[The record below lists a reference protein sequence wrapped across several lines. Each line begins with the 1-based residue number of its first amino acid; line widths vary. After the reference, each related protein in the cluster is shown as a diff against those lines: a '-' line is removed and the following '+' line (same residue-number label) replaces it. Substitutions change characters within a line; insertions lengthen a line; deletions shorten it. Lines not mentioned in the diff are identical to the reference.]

1 MGILDRLRSLG
12 KPQTEVKEKK
22 VVLIGLDGTPYTL
35 LKQFCADGTMPNLA
49 KIAANS
55 SLRQMDVSIPEVS
68 STSWT
73 CFYTGMN
80 PAQHGIF
87 GFLDLQPNSYKIY
100 FPNSK
105 SVKAPALWDVL
116 GNYGK
121 RSVVINVPETYPA
134 KPLNGALI
142 SGFVATDLKKA
153 TYPPELLPTLMELEY
168 RLDPDAQK
176 ARESKDAFLADI
188 YDVFEKRRK
197 TILHLFDQEKWSLF
211 IGTITETDRL
221 HHFMWDALV
230 DKNHPYHNG
239 FLDFYRRVDGLIG
252 EVYDRLDS
260 NTTFMMCS
268 DHGFTSIE
276 QQVYLNYWLKDNGYL
291 KFTSESP
298 KSVEEIAPGTR
309 AFAMDP
315 TRIYINLK
323 GKYPQGAVEPG
334 EEYEHLR
341 REIAEGLRAITY
353 QGKPVI
359 KKVFMKEEVFR
370 GPLMQQ
376 APDLIV
382 LSNYG
387 FDMKG
392 STNKQTLMD
401 REIFTGMHTQDDAH
415 FLINRKD
422 INEKKPH
429 ICDIAPTIMKEL
441 GIVIPS
447 DVTGVALT

>member
-168 RLDPDAQK
+168 RLDPDARK

-211 IGTITETDRL
+211 IGTVTETDRL

-252 EVYDRLDS
+252 EVYDRLDN

-276 QQVYLNYWLKDNGYL
+276 QQVYLNFWLKDNGYL

-298 KSVEEIAPGTR
+298 KSVEEMAPGTR

-323 GKYPQGAVEPG
+323 GKYPQGTVEPG
-334 EEYEHLR
+334 EEYEKLR
-341 REIAEGLRAITY
+341 REIADGLRAITY

-392 STNKQTLMD
+392 STNKQALMD

-441 GIVIPS
+441 GIAIPS
-447 DVTGVALT
+447 DITGIALT